1 MFSPESSVPGEGM
14 LEPARPVFV
23 INPVFAPAQSAC
35 PSGTAINILL
45 TYGKGQW
52 KNVHK
57 KITIFF

>member
-1 MFSPESSVPGEGM
+1 M

-57 KITIFF
+57 KITIFL